1 MFKHLLFAVVLAFVF
16 VFDQI
21 WLIINDFFVGKITI
35 KKPVAGKCVF
45 MNTCNGI
52 FFQHC
57 IEHLYFWYHNML
69 LQLQHTCHKLLH
81 YFIAGNYITNWFII
95 SCDNYNECFH
105 LLDSFEKW
113 SVMHLC
119 ISGMNLASLKI
130 FLLKFG
136 TGTVQTVVFFVFVLF
151 CSSLQ

>member
-1 MFKHLLFAVVLAFVF
+1 MPTFAVFQLYLIDLVVFNANFSSISAVSGHEDIIKNIGWCIYIYIYITFFMFKHLLFAVVLAFVF

-69 LQLQHTCHKLLH
+69 LQLQHTCHKLLQ
-81 YFIAGNYITNWFII
+81 YFVAGNYITNWFII
-95 SCDNYNECFH
+95 PCDN
-105 LLDSFEKW
+105 
-113 SVMHLC
+113 
-119 ISGMNLASLKI
+119 
-130 FLLKFG
+130 
-136 TGTVQTVVFFVFVLF
+136 
-151 CSSLQ
+151 